1 MKHEMKQGTEDFE
14 CFGDVFTLYRDIGT
28 TEDDPKYWEEVVMR
42 IDEFTSKHR
51 TPLGREL
58 ALAVM
63 SVLNGET
70 DEQRYARLIALVSIK
85 AMENETVAQTMIENT
100 IKIAKKWMEG
110 K

>member
-1 MKHEMKQGTEDFE
+1 MKHDMKSGDEDFE
-14 CFGDVFTLYRDIGT
+14 CFGDVYTMYRDIGT
-28 TEDDPKYWEEVVMR
+28 TEDNPEYWDEVLRR
-42 IDEFTSKHR
+42 IDEFTTKHR

-70 DEQRYARLIALVSIK
+70 DEQRYARLITLVSMK

>member
-1 MKHEMKQGTEDFE
+1 MKHEMKQGSEDFE
-14 CFGDVFTLYRDIGT
+14 CFGDVFTLYRELGEP
-28 TEDDPKYWEEVVMR
+28 EDNKEYWDDVLRR
-42 IDEFTSKHR
+42 IDEFTTKHR

-70 DEQRYARLIALVSIK
+70 DEQRYARLITLVSLK
-85 AMENETVAQTMIENT
+85 AMENESVAQTMIENT
-100 IKIAKKWMEG
+100 IRIAKKWMEA